1 MDNKR
6 ILRLSCLIILI
17 LCLLCA
23 CSREKDSTE
32 VISPSECP
40 SCPPE
45 EITASPEPT
54 DVPYVSDTPVITP
67 TAEPTETPTEIPTEI
82 LTEIPTP
89 SPTPKNKYGT
99 PEKLAKNRE
108 LHSKLKGSLEYSD
121 AGTGKG
127 PTENVSLDL
136 KYGITRDN
144 PEITTKILNGNK
156 YNNGVHICGLKD
168 KEVTKKINDRIDE
181 VIEIFYD
188 PEYYTDVAGI
198 IPFMKEHGPG
208 SREIK
213 MVEEYN
219 SNHLISFRITLKTR
233 WDWGE
238 KYKASDIPDYDGDG
252 SIRRDEVEKYFYG
265 EIREGYEQ
273 ASGGIRYDIYSMS
286 PKGYHPEDDTYRYNV
301 IAYTYE
307 EKGLT
312 FNLETGEE
320 LRLSDFFAEGED
332 YLKYISDMEYEENV
346 KYSFSVFD
354 YYENYR
360 ENYDP
365 DEHYSD
371 YKEYMEYDG
380 GSLYQGINPDKE
392 FYIGYWGE
400 LYLIDN
406 ELYDYDYG
414 IELEQP
420 LYSMVNFR
428 DIFEEEERVNLSPLN
443 KYSFYVYAWESYLD
457 YDPYYEDDYP
467 YSSGYKTIA
476 EFNTESIEGE
486 DVSVT
491 IRKPRRQDQESIN
504 ISDKEHVKLLK
515 DYLNTTGFKFHSGE
529 CYMAIYEVSEYPNG
543 YIRYNWKGK
552 NKPYTTDE
560 NGERDRL
567 YIEINQ
573 WVKDGKTVAPEDM
586 IDIPMEEMLEILFS
600 KLSGKQRKPDYTYTF
615 TDEKLNEEEIQRTV
629 KILSSHVM
637 GFDPDDNMRPVFDF
651 EYYAEYDRYS
661 EDSLKYLPHGM
672 ISEEE
677 VKQLPELVIR
687 RLMGRYDNDFI
698 ATYKNYFKHFKIYEG
713 YEF

>member
-54 DVPYVSDTPVITP
+54 DIPYVSDTPVITL

-82 LTEIPTP
+82 PTP
-89 SPTPKNKYGT
+89 SPTPKIDYGT

-108 LHSKLKGSLEYSD
+108 LHSKLKGGLEYSD
-121 AGTGKG
+121 VGTGKG

-144 PEITTKILNGNK
+144 PEITTKTVYRSENRDVK
-156 YNNGVHICGLKD
+156 RVHVCGLKD
-168 KEVTKKINDRIDE
+168 KVVTQKINNRIDE
-181 VIEIFYD
+181 IIIVFAD
-188 PEYYTDVAGI
+188 SKYYTDVAGI
-198 IPFMKEHGPG
+198 IPFLNEHGPG
-208 SREIK
+208 SRYITVE
-213 MVEEYN
+213 EEYN
-219 SNHLISFRITLKTR
+219 HNHLISFRITLETE
-233 WDWGE
+233 WEWEE
-238 KYKASDIPDYDGDG
+238 KVEASVVPDHNGDG
-252 SIRRDEVEKYFYG
+252 KIGVGDFEYYFY

-273 ASGGIRYDIYSMS
+273 ASGGIRYNISSMR
-286 PKGYHPEDDTYRYNV
+286 PKGYHPEDDTYRYSV
-301 IAYTYE
+301 IAYTCE

-332 YLKYISDMEYEENV
+332 YLKFLSDMEYEQNV
-346 KYSFSVFD
+346 KYSFSVNE
-354 YYENYR
+354 YYEDFRERYVPG
-360 ENYDP
+360 ENY
-365 DEHYSD
+365 YD
-371 YKEYMEYDG
+371 YKEYREYDG
-380 GSLYQGINPDKE
+380 GSLYHSIAPDKE

-420 LYSMVNFR
+420 LYSMVNFQ

-443 KYSFYVYAWESYLD
+443 KYSFYVYAWEFYLD

-491 IRKPRRQDQESIN
+491 IRKPRRQDQESIT

-560 NGERDRL
+560 TDEGVCN

-600 KLSGKQRKPDYTYTF
+600 KLRERKREPDRSYTF
-615 TDEKLNEEEIQRTV
+615 TDEKLNEEELQRTV
-629 KILSSHVM
+629 RILSSHVA
-637 GFDPDDNMRPVFDF
+637 GFDPDDYMRPVFDF
-651 EYYAEYDRYS
+651 EYYVEYDRYS
-661 EDSLKYLPHGM
+661 DDSLKYIPHGM

-687 RLMGRYDNDFI
+687 RLLGRYDNGFI
-698 ATYKNYFKHFKIYEG
+698 ETYKNYYKHLKIYEG